1 MASEYEKKTVAQL
14 QEILKGRGLTTN
26 GKKAELIA
34 RLQEADK
41 ASNDT
46 KPTGAKPDATAED
59 IIDWDDE
66 APATEAPLKEATQ
79 ASTEVGAA
87 TIAAGGQGQV
97 PNPVAVPNQILG
109 EDPATTTDLHV
120 EGVSKEQPVVEE
132 KPPIDYSIGL
142 QPTEMEEELRKRKA
156 RAEKF
161 GIVAET
167 GSETTEAEK
176 VIERAKRFGTGASN
190 DQGVGINRLDQ
201 ALPNERERKRGRGND
216 QGGRGGKRRN
226 IGGGHNGGRNR
237 PQNNNNRKGTNPTG
251 RSNAPKPVFS
261 DKDRAA
267 AEARKNRFA
276 TAA

>member
-34 RLQEADK
+34 RLQDADK

-46 KPTGAKPDATAED
+46 KSAAAED

-66 APATEAPLKEATQ
+66 APATEAPLKEAAQ
-79 ASTEVGAA
+79 ASTEAGAA

-97 PNPVAVPNQILG
+97 PNPVAVPNQTLG
-109 EDPATTTDLHV
+109 EDPATTSDLHV
-120 EGVSKEQPVVEE
+120 EGAPKQQPAVEE
-132 KPPIDYSIGL
+132 KPAVDYSIGL

-167 GSETTEAEK
+167 GSDTTEAEK
-176 VIERAKRFGTGASN
+176 VLERAKRFGTGTSN

-201 ALPNERERKRGRGND
+201 ALPNERERKRGRGHD

-226 IGGGHNGGRNR
+226 NGGGHNGGRNR
-237 PQNNNNRKGTNPTG
+237 PQNNARKGNNPTG

>member
-41 ASNDT
+41 ASSET
-46 KPTGAKPDATAED
+46 KLAEAKPDAAAED

-66 APATEAPLKEATQ
+66 APATEAALKASTQ
-79 ASTEVGAA
+79 ASTEAGAA

-97 PNPVAVPNQILG
+97 PNPVAVPNQTLG

-120 EGVSKEQPVVEE
+120 EGAPKEQPAAEE
-132 KPPIDYSIGL
+132 KPAVDYSIGL

-167 GSETTEAEK
+167 GEETTEAEK
-176 VIERAKRFGTGASN
+176 ILERAKRFGTGASN

-226 IGGGHNGGRNR
+226 NGGGHNGGRNR
-237 PQNNNNRKGTNPTG
+237 SQNSNRKGTNPTG

-267 AEARKNRFA
+267 AESRKNRFA

>member
-14 QEILKGRGLTTN
+14 QEILKGRGLTAT

-41 ASNDT
+41 ASSTT
-46 KPTGAKPDATAED
+46 KPAEAKADATAED

-66 APATEAPLKEATQ
+66 APATEVPLKEATQ
-79 ASTEVGAA
+79 ASTEAGAA

-97 PNPVAVPNQILG
+97 PNPVAVPNQTLG
-109 EDPATTTDLHV
+109 EDPTTTTDLHV
-120 EGVSKEQPVVEE
+120 EGASKEQPATEE
-132 KPPIDYSIGL
+132 KPAVDYSIGL

-167 GSETTEAEK
+167 GSDVTEAEK
-176 VIERAKRFGTGASN
+176 VLERAKRFGTGASN
-190 DQGVGINRLDQ
+190 DQSVGINRLDQ

-226 IGGGHNGGRNR
+226 NGGGRNR
-237 PQNNNNRKGTNPTG
+237 PQNNARKGTNPTG